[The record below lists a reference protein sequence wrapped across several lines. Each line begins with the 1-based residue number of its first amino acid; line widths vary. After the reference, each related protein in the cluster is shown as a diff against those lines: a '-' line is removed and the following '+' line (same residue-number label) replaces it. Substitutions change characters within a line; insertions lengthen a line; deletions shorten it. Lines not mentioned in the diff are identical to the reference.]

1 MVLTVLMLNSDNRG
15 VGGVCEVTFD
25 QLLMMPLHTSMAARP
40 GTFLSSVFLEAFMRK
55 CPLSTVD
62 DWFHFNV

>member
-1 MVLTVLMLNSDNRG
+1 MVCV
-15 VGGVCEVTFD
+15 EVTFD